1 MEGLPAGLV
10 DVMQSALEALAA
22 AGYPTRL
29 SLSSLAGGNAQAAA
43 DEASTTLE
51 LHRHA
56 LLWSTAAVAALCRSP
71 PVAARVAALQ
81 GLPAALAAA
90 LRHQELNTH
99 LYAAG
104 EGRECAGC
112 LLHESVCCAVC

>member
-1 MEGLPAGLV
+1 VEGLPAGLV
-10 DVMQSALEALAA
+10 NVMQAALEALAA
-22 AGYPTRL
+22 AGYPARL
-29 SLSSLAGGNAQAAA
+29 SLSSLTDGPQV
-43 DEASTTLE
+43 DETNSLLE

-81 GLPAALAAA
+81 GLPAALTAA
-90 LRHQELNTH
+90 LRYRELDIH

-104 EGRECAGC
+104 GTGGWQLVKR
-112 LLHESVCCAVC
+112 